1 MSEGEMK
8 LNVHKCICEISLMMY
23 SILSVILKN
32 IGAFIFYIII
42 FYYNIM
48 ADKRKIENLKQPQ
61 LSRQATVELP
71 SQMDPEGETKKA
83 AANEARPEAARAT
96 TDDYEIQG
104 SKKKQS

>member
-1 MSEGEMK
+1 
-8 LNVHKCICEISLMMY
+8 
-23 SILSVILKN
+23 
-32 IGAFIFYIII
+32 
-42 FYYNIM
+42 M

-83 AANEARPEAARAT
+83 EANEARPEAAREK

-104 SKKKQS
+104 TKKKKKDHSADTTHHTTKGKHPSCAPLKDQE